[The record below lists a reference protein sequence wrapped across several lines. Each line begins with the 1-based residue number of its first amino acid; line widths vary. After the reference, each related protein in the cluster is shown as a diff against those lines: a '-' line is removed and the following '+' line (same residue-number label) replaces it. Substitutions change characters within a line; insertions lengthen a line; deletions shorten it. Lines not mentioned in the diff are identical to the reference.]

1 MNENKPAKAPERF
14 IRLLKKAMDEQQGQM
29 SLRQVARNAD
39 ISPAYLSLLLKGE
52 RGVPSNDAIGQL
64 ERVLDSPDGELFKA
78 AQRPNNQALE
88 FFRKE
93 EAGPIVR
100 ELASMPK
107 SQLPDVL
114 KLIKRFVRK
123 QQRPLSK

>member
-14 IRLLKKAMDEQQGQM
+14 IRLLRKAMDGNKDEL

-52 RGVPSNDAIGQL
+52 RGVPSNDAIVQL
-64 ERVLDSPDGELFKA
+64 ERVLNIPDGELFKSA
-78 AQRPNNQALE
+78 GRPNDQALE

-100 ELASMPK
+100 ELATMPK

-114 KLIKRFVRK
+114 KMIERFVKKQRRLVRK
-123 QQRPLSK
+123 

>member
-64 ERVLDSPDGELFKA
+64 ERVLDIPDGELFKA